1 MGSKQDMSEQQ
12 RNADLFAASDHQLN
26 ALGLRCPEPVM
37 MVRLQI
43 RKMQIDETVLVTAD
57 DHSTTRDI
65 PSFCRFMGHDLVAS
79 DVTTKPY
86 RYIIKKG
93 R

>member
-1 MGSKQDMSEQQ
+1 MKDVSRFES
-12 RNADLFAASDHQLN
+12 ADYQLD

-37 MVRLQI
+37 MVRLKI
-43 RKMQIDETVLVTAD
+43 REMNVGETLAVTAD

-65 PSFCRFMGHDLVAS
+65 PSFCRFMGHELVDS
-79 DVTTKPY
+79 QSSKSPY
-86 RYIIKKG
+86 QYMIKKG